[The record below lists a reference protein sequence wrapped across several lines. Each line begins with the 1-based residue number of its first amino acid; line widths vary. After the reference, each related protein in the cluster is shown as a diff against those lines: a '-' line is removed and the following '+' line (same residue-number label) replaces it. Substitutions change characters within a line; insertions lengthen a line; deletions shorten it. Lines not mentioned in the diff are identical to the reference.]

1 MKRASVL
8 LLAIALVLPYAPA
21 MAGTTYGSGA
31 ALEKSTPISAILDK
45 PGSYSGKTV
54 RVKGLVVDVCTARGC
69 WLELAGDRPHERIR
83 VKVEDGA
90 IVFPASARGR
100 QAEVQGVVEVMRM
113 CPDEALRFRRNEA
126 REKGVPFDPASITGK
141 ETALSIQATGA
152 VIE

>member
-1 MKRASVL
+1 
-8 LLAIALVLPYAPA
+8 
-21 MAGTTYGSGA
+21 MAYIGH
-31 ALEKSTPISAILDK
+31 EKSRGTLKYRCPARHGGWKCPSEGRCNTGK
-45 PGSYSGKTV
+45 KYGKTV